1 MSSIPEFGRSPGK
14 EMATHSSIL
23 ALKIPWTEEPGG
35 LPGMGFQ
42 RIRCYWTQR
51 YTHTIRDSMPWAWD
65 LFVLNV
71 ATFNGVVCFKWGSF
85 WRRKWQP
92 TPVFLPGIS
101 HGQRS
106 LVGYSP
112 CGRKELDMT
121 EWLHFHFFIFLLKF
135 SFLCFRGLVTYHPIA
150 TVHDHENGERLG
162 VELWPRTHI

>member
-1 MSSIPEFGRSPGK
+1 MGYQPWGSK
-14 EMATHSSIL
+14 ESDVIEHR
-23 ALKIPWTEEPGG
+23 G
-35 LPGMGFQ
+35 
-42 RIRCYWTQR
+42 
-51 YTHTIRDSMPWAWD
+51 THTIRDSMPWAWN
-65 LFVLNV
+65 LFVLNA

-121 EWLHFHFFIFLLKF
+121 E
-135 SFLCFRGLVTYHPIA
+135 
-150 TVHDHENGERLG
+150 
-162 VELWPRTHI
+162 